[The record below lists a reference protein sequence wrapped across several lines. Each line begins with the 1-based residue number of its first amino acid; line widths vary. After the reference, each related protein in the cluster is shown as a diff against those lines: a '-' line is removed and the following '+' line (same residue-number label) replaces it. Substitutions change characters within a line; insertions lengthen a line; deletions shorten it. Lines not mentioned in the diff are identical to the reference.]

1 MNIRYLFSYP
11 TSLAMK
17 LLLFRLLCKFG
28 VSHLKKLDPWGLA
41 TPEALPWKIEGF
53 SCRVRKGHESRLS
66 RTCHWRRGRMP
77 AAVRSRCIRQR
88 TTRFTEIAASGLF
101 CENRESNSQPASCT
115 PASLP
120 LCALVA
126 CHFGSS
132 YFILS
137 WMTFT
142 LNFRVRY
149 IFGCW
154 LLP

>member
-53 SCRVRKGHESRLS
+53 SRRVRKGHESRLS

-101 CENRESNSQPASCT
+101 LWEQGVELPTCKLHTRKPTTVCSC
-115 PASLP
+115 
-120 LCALVA
+120 C
-126 CHFGSS
+126 
-132 YFILS
+132 LS
-137 WMTFT
+137 FWELLFHPV
-142 LNFRVRY
+142 LNDFHPQ
-149 IFGCW
+149 
-154 LLP
+154 L